1 MSRKIVVTGGA
12 GFIGSHLVD
21 ALVAKDHRVIAVDNL
36 VAGNA
41 KHIHSDARLI
51 VADVRNVT
59 ELVPAFQGADTVFHL
74 AALPRVQRSIED
86 PVGTG
91 IVNINGTINALV
103 AAQITG
109 VRRVVFASSSSVYGN
124 PTSLPAHE
132 GLPLHPLSPYA
143 SHKAVGESLCRIWSQ
158 IYGLQTACLRLFNV
172 YGPRFDPSGPY
183 ALVIGKFISQ
193 RLHGEPLTICGDGGQ
208 SRDFTHV
215 SDVVCACV
223 AAMDTPAVC
232 IDGMAINIG
241 GGNPTTVSRIAQLI
255 GGPNWPVE
263 HLPARQGEP
272 RHTHADITA
281 ADHILGWKPK
291 VSIEDGIA
299 ALKASEGLA

>member
-21 ALVAKDHRVIAVDNL
+21 ALVADDYEVVAVDNL
-36 VAGNA
+36 VAGKREHVNPKA
-41 KHIHSDARLI
+41 KLI
-51 VADVRNVT
+51 VADVRDVR
-59 ELVPAFQGADTVFHL
+59 ELVPAFCGADTIFHL

-86 PVGTG
+86 PIGTG
-91 IVNINGTINALV
+91 IVNINGTMTALI
-103 AAQITG
+103 AAQVDR
-109 VRRVVFASSSSVYGN
+109 VRRFVFASSSSVYGN
-124 PTSLPAHE
+124 PETLPAHE

-158 IYGLQTACLRLFNV
+158 IYGLQTVCLRFFNA

-183 ALVIGKFISQ
+183 ALVIGKFIAQ
-193 RLHGEPLTICGDGGQ
+193 RLRGESLTVCGDGEQ

-215 SDVVCACV
+215 SDVVRACV
-223 AAMDTPAVC
+223 AVTDIPIVYTNGTP
-232 IDGMAINIG
+232 INVG
-241 GGNPTTVSRIAQLI
+241 GGNPTTVNRIAQLI
-255 GGPNWPVE
+255 GGPITY
-263 HLPARQGEP
+263 LPARSGEP

-291 VSIEDGIA
+291 VSIEYGIA
-299 ALKASEGLA
+299 ALKASEGLV